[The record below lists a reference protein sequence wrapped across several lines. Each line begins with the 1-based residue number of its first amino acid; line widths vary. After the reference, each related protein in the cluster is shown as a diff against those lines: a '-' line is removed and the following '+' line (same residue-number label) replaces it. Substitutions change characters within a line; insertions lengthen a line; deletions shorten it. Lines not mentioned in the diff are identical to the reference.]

1 MFNQFVKLLLPNAKY
16 IKKIAFDRILR
27 PFRYKQSATDIISES
42 TETLELSTKQRD
54 QIIEEIRI
62 LLKNEKTLQQTLKK
76 EQDQR
81 NTANEQLFLELL
93 GIFDTLEFLV
103 DYLSNSPEPS
113 AKSIKRLSK
122 QLEVLQRKLVGILEQ
137 RKVELIEDLNH
148 TKPDFNLCVVVDRE
162 VRNDL
167 EDQTIT
173 KVVKKGFRI
182 ENRVLRPIEVITS
195 KQQL

>member
-16 IKKIAFDRILR
+16 IKEIAFDRILR
-27 PFRYKQSATDIISES
+27 PFRYKQSATDLISES

>member
-1 MFNQFVKLLLPNAKY
+1 MFNQFVQLLLPNAKY

-27 PFRYKQSATDIISES
+27 PFRDKQSATDLISES

-182 ENRVLRPIEVITS
+182 ENRVLRAIEVITS
-195 KQQL
+195 KQQ

>member
-16 IKKIAFDRILR
+16 IKEIAFDRILR

-137 RKVELIEDLNH
+137 RKVELIGDLNH